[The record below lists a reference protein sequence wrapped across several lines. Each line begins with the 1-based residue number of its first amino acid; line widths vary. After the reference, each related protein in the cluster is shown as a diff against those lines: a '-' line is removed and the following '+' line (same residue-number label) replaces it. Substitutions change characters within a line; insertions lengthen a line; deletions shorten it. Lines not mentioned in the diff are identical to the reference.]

1 MPTRNS
7 SAHCEVH
14 AIFSA
19 GSCLSQLLPRSLLY
33 IERERVS
40 KDLLLLLTAQ
50 LCPAFFRCVVN
61 KSQSTKRP
69 SQSCRLRNFSLSDLY
84 DDDTRMAVG
93 KWSPDCFRFRSRL
106 PAPLNPQ
113 SRKGLYLHAV
123 NREGIVH
130 HSELLSL
137 HRRRSSSVITQ
148 CHNTCRYRLAFERFK
163 LFFRPFT
170 TTSPSCPSLVCYKSL
185 KPRRRNRKSTR
196 IYLSLSLEDG
206 RLELKE

>member
-185 KPRRRNRKSTR
+185 KPRCVTAKNVGEIVNQRVFISPCH
-196 IYLSLSLEDG
+196 
-206 RLELKE
+206 